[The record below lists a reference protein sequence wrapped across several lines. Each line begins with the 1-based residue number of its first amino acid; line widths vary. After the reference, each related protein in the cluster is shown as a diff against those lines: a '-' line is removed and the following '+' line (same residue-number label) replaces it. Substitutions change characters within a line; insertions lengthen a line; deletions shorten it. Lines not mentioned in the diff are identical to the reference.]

1 LAKAK
6 QLNLPYHALKKSSSV
21 KGKVMMRPN
30 STAPRPNLSSPRR
43 RLGFGK
49 LVLFGFVMIG
59 IVAVLL
65 LGLFRPAQLAI
76 VQEQVLAL
84 LHGGVASRE
93 EQRYIEACVATPDG
107 FQASERTIRTVHY
120 KDGTWLSVSFAARP
134 SKTTASCE

>member
-1 LAKAK
+1 
-6 QLNLPYHALKKSSSV
+6 
-21 KGKVMMRPN
+21 MMRPN
-30 STAPRPNLSSPRR
+30 SAAPRPSISPPRR
-43 RLGFGK
+43 RLGFAK
-49 LVLFGFVMIG
+49 LVLLGFVIFSV
-59 IVAVLL
+59 IVVLL
-65 LGLFRPAQLAI
+65 FGLFRPAQLAI

-84 LHGGVASRE
+84 LHGGIASRE